1 MGLSPPKESAS
12 VPVGSAGTALT
23 TNAGPWPPRN
33 SYGQGPFREHQVT
46 QPQGMQN
53 SSTTRTIPPTPWARS
68 LRTHMEPA
76 DLMELI
82 YVLAEAAAD
91 VLREREERGRS

>member
-1 MGLSPPKESAS
+1 MTAPTAPPS
-12 VPVGSAGTALT
+12 VAPPAEFGRLAKDAPDLHADVF
-23 TNAGPWPPRN
+23 AGPRFAHRAMVQAGYRPRML
-33 SYGQGPFREHQVT
+33 SVRLDDPAAA
-46 QPQGMQN
+46 
-53 SSTTRTIPPTPWARS
+53 ARS

-91 VLREREERGRS
+91 VLREQEERGRS